1 MDNGEL
7 AADTTSVKPEHRRF
21 MIDKTIA
28 QYHITEKI
36 GEGGMGVVYKAH
48 DTKLDR
54 TVALKFLP
62 EHLNASAEDKARFTQ
77 EARAA
82 SALNHPNVCTIH
94 DIEEYDG
101 QMFMVMEYVDGQTLR
116 EKMGSLSHKQA
127 IEIGIQLADGLAA
140 AHEKGITHRDIKPE
154 NIMVRKDGIA
164 LIMDFGLAK
173 LRGNVSRLTKEGS
186 TIGTAG
192 YMSPEQVQGQDAD
205 HRSDIFSFGVVLY
218 EMLTGQPP
226 FKGIHE
232 TALAYEIVNVDAAP
246 MAAVKTSIDPMLDAI
261 ILECLEKD
269 PNERTQS
276 VKQVSID
283 LKRFRRESSKA
294 HVSRITAAKPVP
306 GPAVAE
312 PAQSSHEPGKKKLPL
327 QWIITAAL
335 GLGFV
340 AVTFLYLNRPK
351 PEVQTIR
358 SYLSAP
364 EYTSLAQQSGGSS
377 AGGHIAVSPDGGK
390 IAYVATDTLG
400 KSRLYIRPLNSL
412 TALPIP
418 GTEDA
423 YYPFWSPNNDFI
435 AFFAGGKLKK
445 VDASGGPAL
454 TICDVR
460 DARGGSWGKD
470 DIIVF
475 TPSPADPLY
484 TVPAA
489 GGAPVKLTSL
499 DTVLHEVTH
508 RFPWFLPDGKHF
520 IYFARIGNGSEN
532 DAVSIGSV
540 DGTPPKK
547 LVNARS
553 NAVFAN
559 GYIIFV
565 RETALMAQQF
575 DPDRLELA
583 GNAVPIAEQVR
594 FNQNWNRGSF
604 AVSQNGILGYEGGS
618 ESAVNQLA
626 ILDRTG
632 KNVGVMKGTQ
642 SVFEGSFSPDG
653 SKIAFSS
660 VDQQQRNEDIW
671 VFDIA
676 RKISTRLTFDPATET
691 DPIWSPDGKK
701 IVFSSDR
708 KGNAKLFV
716 KSADGTG
723 SDEQLFESKANM
735 FSTSWSKDGK
745 YIAYVDYS
753 PKDTKRDLWIYP
765 MEGDKKPF
773 PFLATEFVDD
783 EPRFSHDGKWIVYYS
798 SESGQGEVY
807 VRPFPGPGG
816 KWQVSTAGDG
826 GIRSYWRGDD
836 KEIYYIAADGKMMAA
851 QVNQSGGTFSVGAVT
866 PLFDALSSGVV
877 YILDVSPDGK
887 RFLVVYNPLEKS
899 SGRITLVTNW
909 NAELAKK

>member
-1 MDNGEL
+1 
-7 AADTTSVKPEHRRF
+7 
-21 MIDKTIA
+21 MIDKTIG

-36 GEGGMGVVYKAH
+36 GEGGMGVVYKAE

-77 EARAA
+77 EAKAA

-94 DIEEYDG
+94 DIQEFEG
-101 QMFMVMEYVDGQTLR
+101 QMFMVMEFVDGQTLR
-116 EKMGSLSHKQA
+116 EKMGSLSYKQA

-140 AHEKGITHRDIKPE
+140 AHEKGIIHRDIKPE

-164 LIMDFGLAK
+164 QIMDFGLAK
-173 LRGNVSRLTKEGS
+173 LRGTVSRLTRQGS

-246 MAAVKTSIDPMLDAI
+246 MSAVKPSIDPMLDAI
-261 ILECLEKD
+261 VLECLEKD

-306 GPAVAE
+306 GPAAGG
-312 PAQSSHEPGKKKLPL
+312 PAQFSREQGRKKFPVP
-327 QWIITAAL
+327 WIVAAAL
-335 GLGFV
+335 GLGLV
-340 AVTFLYLNRPK
+340 AVMYLYLNRPRQ
-351 PEVQTIR
+351 EVQTIR
-358 SYLSAP
+358 SYLTAP
-364 EYTSLAQQSGGSS
+364 DFTSLAQQSGGTS
-377 AGGHIAVSPDGGK
+377 AGGHISISPDGRK
-390 IAYVATDTLG
+390 IAFVAIDTLG
-400 KSRLYIRPLNSL
+400 KSRLYVRPLNSL
-412 TALPIP
+412 SALPFP

-423 YYPFWSPNNDFI
+423 YYPFWSPASDFI
-435 AFFAGGKLKK
+435 AFFANGKLKK

-475 TPSPADPLY
+475 APSPADPLY

-489 GGAPVKLTSL
+489 GGAPTRLTTL

-520 IYFARIGNGSEN
+520 LYFARIGNGSEH
-532 DAVSIGSV
+532 DAISIGSI
-540 DGTPPKK
+540 DGSPPKK
-547 LVNARS
+547 LLNARS
-553 NAVFAN
+553 NAVFAD

-565 RETALMAQQF
+565 RELALMAQPF
-575 DPDRLELA
+575 DPAKLELS

-604 AVSQNGILGYEGGS
+604 SVSQNGILIYEGGGGG
-618 ESAVNQLA
+618 ALNQLA

-632 KNVGVMKGTQ
+632 KDVAIMKGTQ
-642 SVFEGSFSPDG
+642 SVFEGAFSPDG
-653 SKIAFSS
+653 GRIAYSS

-671 VFDIA
+671 VYDIA
-676 RKISTRLTFDPATET
+676 RGISTRLTFDPATET
-691 DPIWSPDGKK
+691 DPVWSPDGKK

-708 KGNAKLFV
+708 KGNATLFM
-716 KSADGTG
+716 KNADGTG
-723 SDEQLFESKANM
+723 SEEQLFESKADM
-735 FSTSWSKDGK
+735 FPTSWSRDGK
-745 YIAYVDYS
+745 YLAYVDYT
-753 PKDTKRDLWIYP
+753 PKNTKRDLWIYP
-765 MEGDKKPF
+765 IGGDKKPF
-773 PFLATEFVDD
+773 PFLASEFIDD
-783 EPRFSHDGKWIVYYS
+783 EPRFSHDGKWIVYNS
-798 SESGQGEVY
+798 GESGQSEDY

-816 KWQVSTAGDG
+816 KWQVSTTGDG
-826 GIRSYWRGDD
+826 GSRSYWRGDD
-836 KEIYYIAADGKMMAA
+836 KEIYYIAGDGKMMAA
-851 QVNQSGGTFSVGAVT
+851 EVNQSGGTFSVGNVA
-866 PLFDALSSGVV
+866 PLFDAFSNGVV
-877 YILDVSPDGK
+877 YILDVSSDGRK
-887 RFLVVYNPLEKS
+887 FLVVYNALEKTS
-899 SGRITLVTNW
+899 NRITLVTNW
-909 NAELAKK
+909 NTELAKK